1 MKKRGIITYFFNEE
15 KELEAIDKYAKKCYA
30 VAKMETE
37 KSQKNFE
44 NGEKGSQGNSSSGRL
59 FVIYRYQTSHLNY
72 DFRLEMEDP
81 ATGKATWI
89 SWAVPK
95 NIPTIPEEKH
105 LAIRIENHNTE
116 YLELE
121 NGIAEGKN
129 VTGEV
134 EVWDK
139 GRWGLMKGDLSSGR
153 LSFNLFGE
161 KLKGRYQMILAK
173 DLGKKETD
181 SGKTKKDINWLIWK
195 REPGAFF

>member
-1 MKKRGIITYFFNEE
+1 M
-15 KELEAIDKYAKKCYA
+15 
-30 VAKMETE
+30 AKMETE

-44 NGEKGSQGNSSSGRL
+44 IPKESQGNNSPGRL
-59 FVIYRYQTSHLNY
+59 FVIYKYKTSHLNY
-72 DFRLEMEDP
+72 DFRLEMEDS
-81 ATGKATWI
+81 ATGKTTWI

-116 YLELE
+116 HLELE
-121 NGIAEGKN
+121 GEIAQGRYRA
-129 VTGEV
+129 GEV

-139 GRWGLMKGDLSSGR
+139 GRWGLMKGSLSSGR

-161 KLKGRYQMILAK
+161 KLKGRYQMLLAK
-173 DLGKKETD
+173 DLGKKESDD
-181 SGKTKKDINWLIWK
+181 SEIKEVKNWLIWK